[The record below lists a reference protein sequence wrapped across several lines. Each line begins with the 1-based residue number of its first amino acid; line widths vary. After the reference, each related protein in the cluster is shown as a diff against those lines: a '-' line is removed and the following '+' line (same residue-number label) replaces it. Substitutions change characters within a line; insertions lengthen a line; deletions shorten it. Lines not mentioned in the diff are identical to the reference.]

1 MKTFL
6 FRLRPSILLAAALI
20 LSGCGQGIIPA
31 DPPSLAKS
39 ARVARGKAATPEEQ
53 AALYLHLAATAARDM
68 GNGNVPTPARDTYNK
83 AVADLAVLL
92 RSVDDGRL
100 WNRPLTVTAEG
111 RTYRLRFMP
120 GNPQGVWSPDEFTSL
135 VLAQTVAA
143 KSIKRENRQEG
154 VGGTLVGVRKEDPRA
169 PFAPFVGITAPVT
182 ATVDFN
188 GTDAVLALR
197 DPGDRTEARVNGA
210 TRTLAADFSAPLAY
224 YPSPNEKLTG
234 IMAAMRGGN
243 YMASTGLYQLQ
254 PYNPDRIPLIFVHGL
269 ISTAR
274 MWRNVI
280 NEIESDPTLRGRYQ
294 CWVFN
299 YPTGNPV
306 AYSAMRFREELAK
319 AEKIHGFP
327 KGFVLVGHS
336 MGGIVSRM
344 QAVTLD
350 HESWERAAPGVI
362 GKLTAG
368 SDKDDIIY
376 RSLIFEANPHLKRAV
391 FICTPHRGSEMAI
404 GTIGE
409 LGMRLISLP
418 VTLTSGISQ
427 TVVSSLG
434 TFTGGKPQ
442 MPNSVTS
449 LSPKNPTL
457 KVIDQA
463 PFRAP
468 HHSIIGDRGRGDTP
482 DSSDGVVPY
491 WSSHLSTA
499 KSEKI
504 VPGPHGSCELP
515 ETIAE
520 LKRILHLH
528 LKSRVSGN

>member
-1 MKTFL
+1 MISFL
-6 FRLRPSILLAAALI
+6 FRLRSSILLVTALI

-53 AALYLHLAATAARDM
+53 AAIYLHLAATAARDM

-83 AVADLAVLL
+83 AAADLAVLL
-92 RSVDDGRL
+92 RSADDGRL
-100 WNRPLTVTAEG
+100 WNRPLTVTADG
-111 RTYRLRFMP
+111 RTYRLRFML

-135 VLAQTVAA
+135 VPAQTVPA

-169 PFAPFVGITAPVT
+169 PFAPWVGITAPVT
-182 ATVDFN
+182 ATLDFN
-188 GTDAVLALR
+188 GADAVLALR
-197 DPGDRTEARVNGA
+197 DPGDLTEARVNGA

-234 IMAAMRGGN
+234 IMAAMRGSN
-243 YMASTGLYQLQ
+243 YMATTGLYQLQ
-254 PYNPDRIPLIFVHGL
+254 PYDPDRIPLIFVHGL

-280 NEIESDPTLRGRYQ
+280 NEIESDPTLRGRFQ

-306 AYSAMRFREELAK
+306 AYSAMRFREELEK

-350 HESWERAAPGVI
+350 RPAWERVAPGMI
-362 GKLTAG
+362 EKLTAA
-368 SDKDDIIY
+368 SDKDGIIY

-391 FICTPHRGSEMAI
+391 FICTPHRGSEMAV
-404 GTIGE
+404 GSIGE
-409 LGMRLISLP
+409 LGMRLIALP
-418 VTLTSGISQ
+418 VTITSGISD
-427 TVVSSLG
+427 TVISSLG
-434 TFTGGKPQ
+434 TFTGGGAR

-463 PFRAP
+463 SFRAP

-482 DSSDGVVPY
+482 NSSDGVVPY

-515 ETIAE
+515 ETIEE

-528 LKSRVSGN
+528 LKTAGR